1 MNSMIKRSTLFSVA
15 ALLISGSLMAQV
27 TVKTKLPA
35 TAVPGG
41 TFTVE
46 INVAKSD
53 VSGFAKLQQQ
63 LPPGFTAEVGE
74 TSNATFSF
82 KDQKVKFLWMA
93 LPNEDFKVSYKVA
106 VDASLSGNQIID
118 GTFAY
123 IKDNETEK
131 LDIPKDII
139 TIQTDQVDAAKQEA
153 MNKILADQ
161 QAKTDAANAAREE
174 AAPVV
179 AEATKEEV
187 VVAEVAKETKPVEKA
202 AEKPAAKVEEVAEEV
217 KEVAVDN
224 SAELAA
230 SAKKEEDARKAKEAK
245 EAKQAQDAENARK
258 KQEADDAK
266 KAAKAAKASEPAPAA
281 VANDYNDSMMKSK
294 PGLIFR
300 VQIAAGPNQD
310 DPSYYQTKYGIKD
323 AVVIESHDGLNKYV
337 VGEFGSYRPAKTFSN
352 ELRDNNAVVGPF
364 VTAYNNGTRIHVK
377 EALDIAGQ

>member
-1 MNSMIKRSTLFSVA
+1 MIKRSTLFSVA

-41 TFTVE
+41 SFTVE
-46 INVAKSD
+46 INIAKSD
-53 VSGFAKLQQQ
+53 VTGFAKLQQQ
-63 LPPGFTAEVGE
+63 LPPGFTAEAGE
-74 TSNATFSF
+74 MANATFSF

-93 LPNEDFKVSYKVA
+93 LPNEDFKVSYKVS
-106 VDASLSGNQIID
+106 VDGSLSGNQIID

-131 LDIPKDII
+131 LIIPKDII
-139 TIQTDQVDAAKQEA
+139 TIQADQVDAAKQAA
-153 MNKILADQ
+153 MDKILADQ
-161 QAKTDAANAAREE
+161 KAKTEAANAAREE
-174 AAPVV
+174 ATPIVE
-179 AEATKEEV
+179 EAAKEEV
-187 VVAEVAKETKPVEKA
+187 VAEVVKETKP

-230 SAKKEEDARKAKEAK
+230 AAKKEEDARKAKEAK
-245 EAKQAQDAENARK
+245 EAKQVQDAENARK

-266 KAAKAAKASEPAPAA
+266 KAAKANQPAPA
-281 VANDYNDSMMKSK
+281 ANDYNDSMMKSK
-294 PGLIFR
+294 AGLVFR

-310 DPSYYQTKYGIKD
+310 DPSFYQKKYGISD
-323 AVVIESHDGLNKYV
+323 AVVIEQHDGLNKYV

-352 ELRDNNAVVGPF
+352 ELRDNNAVAGPF

>member
-1 MNSMIKRSTLFSVA
+1 MIKRSTIFSVA
-15 ALLISGSLMAQV
+15 ALLFSGSVMAQV
-27 TVKTKLPA
+27 AVTTKLPA

-41 TFTVE
+41 SFTVE

-53 VSGFAKLQQQ
+53 VTGFAKLQQQ
-63 LPPGFTAEVGE
+63 LPPGFTAEAGE
-74 TSNATFSF
+74 MANATFSF
-82 KDQKVKFLWMA
+82 KEQKVKFLWMA
-93 LPNEDFKVSYKVA
+93 LPNEDFKVSYKVT

-174 AAPVV
+174 AAPV
-179 AEATKEEV
+179 AEA
-187 VVAEVAKETKPVEKA
+187 VAEVANEPKPAEKT
-202 AEKPAAKVEEVAEEV
+202 AEKPAAKVEEVVEEV

-224 SAELAA
+224 SAEIAA
-230 SAKKEEDARKAKEAK
+230 AAKKEEDARKAKEAK

-266 KAAKAAKASEPAPAA
+266 KAAKANQPAP

-294 PGLIFR
+294 AGLIFR

>member
-1 MNSMIKRSTLFSVA
+1 MIKRSTILSVA

-27 TVKTKLPA
+27 SVKTKLPA

-41 TFTVE
+41 SFTVE
-46 INVAKSD
+46 IDVAKSD
-53 VSGFAKLQQQ
+53 ISGFAKLQQQ
-63 LPPGFTAEVGE
+63 LPPGFTAEAGE

-106 VDASLSGNQIID
+106 VDGSLSGNQIID

-131 LDIPKDII
+131 LIIPKDII

-153 MNKILADQ
+153 MDKILADQ
-161 QAKTDAANAAREE
+161 KAKIDAANAAREE

-179 AEATKEEV
+179 EEAAKEEV
-187 VVAEVAKETKPVEKA
+187 VAEFVTET
-202 AEKPAAKVEEVAEEV
+202 KPAAKVEEVAEEV
-217 KEVAVDN
+217 VDN

-230 SAKKEEDARKAKEAK
+230 AAKKEEDTRKANEAK
-245 EAKQAQDAENARK
+245 EAKDAENARK

-266 KAAKAAKASEPAPAA
+266 KAQKAAEPAPIVA
-281 VANDYNDSMMKSK
+281 ANDYNDSMMKSK
-294 PGLIFR
+294 PGLVFR

-310 DPSYYQTKYGIKD
+310 DPSFYQKKYGITD

-352 ELRDNNAVVGPF
+352 ELRDNNAVPGPF